1 MSMLHNRHPGAGYVP
16 RFQKTYLSREMT
28 RAMALEHPIGDPH
41 GGPAYGERNDPVSAI
56 ISIATMFATGGA
68 VIAGTATLMQGLV
81 FAGAALSLV
90 GNISGNKTL
99 SRIGMVVGLAGGIG
113 SLAESAGLFSSGTM
127 GDTFGYGS
135 GAASGAPQMPLS
147 QSVNPA
153 AGADVSGA
161 IVDGGNVV
169 ASPVA
174 GGPGVGTDLGPLGGG
189 PLVDSA
195 AGPMSFD
202 AFGTPVPAGSPA
214 AMNAI
219 DPGLI
224 QSPMSAGSPV
234 AAPSVATPAAAS
246 VTTPT
251 VPQAAGMS
259 FDSFGNP
266 VPAGSPAATMA
277 DPTGL
282 AQIQLDANAAAR
294 PAGFLDSLKAG
305 KVGDALNAGWTGFKD
320 MGKSW
325 LELSKTNPAVAL
337 MMGNTISSVADV
349 ISGKAGA
356 QVDALEAQG
365 QLSRAQADK
374 LRFEMEEY
382 KRKIAQQNSN
392 YTNVAN
398 PLASWT
404 PPTPQGYTPP
414 TPAGGIIS
422 GAMTP
427 PRG

>member
-56 ISIATMFATGGA
+56 ISIGSLLATGGA

-127 GDTFGYGS
+127 GETFGYGS
-135 GAASGAPQMPLS
+135 AAATGAPQMPLS

-174 GGPGVGTDLGPLGGG
+174 GGPVVGTDLGPLGGG
-189 PLVDSA
+189 PLVDGAGA
-195 AGPMSFD
+195 AAPLPG
-202 AFGTPVPAGSPA
+202 ATASPSTG
-214 AMNAI
+214 
-219 DPGLI
+219 GLI
-224 QSPMSAGSPV
+224 ESPMTAAASPTAAQAV
-234 AAPSVATPAAAS
+234 AAPAAPAAPSAS
-246 VTTPT
+246 T
-251 VPQAAGMS
+251 VPNVSADAAG
-259 FDSFGNP
+259 FTGRT
-266 VPAGSPAATMA
+266 A
-277 DPTGL
+277 TGL
-282 AQIQLDANAAAR
+282 ATLPGDSQAI
-294 PAGFLDSLKAG
+294 AGPGFMDSLKAG
-305 KVGDALNAGWTGFKD
+305 NVGDAANAAWTGVKD
-320 MGKSW
+320 LGKSW

-337 MMGNTISSVADV
+337 MMGQTISSVADV

-365 QLSRAQADK
+365 QLSRTQADK

-382 KRKIAQQNSN
+382 KRKIAQQNTN
-392 YTNVAN
+392 YKTVAN
-398 PLASWT
+398 PLATWT
-404 PPTPQGYTPP
+404 PPTPQGATPP
-414 TPAGGIIS
+414 AGIIG

-427 PRG
+427 PGG